1 MVSLIVGAKGKG
13 KTKHL
18 LAKAAEL
25 KKDLKGSMV
34 YIDKNNKHMYD
45 LDSSVRLIDMSDFSM
60 ASTDEFLG
68 FICGVISQNSDIEE
82 ILLDGFLDNAIIDND
97 DDIAVAIDKIEKYSD
112 KYDVNFVISISRNKD
127 ELPRKLQ
134 DKVIVSL

>member
-18 LAKAAEL
+18 LGKAAEL
-25 KKDLKGSMV
+25 QKELKGSMV

-45 LDSSVRLIDMSDFSM
+45 LDSKVRLIDMSEFSM
-60 ASTDEFLG
+60 QSTDEFLG

-82 ILLDGFLDNAIIDND
+82 ILLDSFLDNALID
-97 DDIAVAIDKIEKYSD
+97 DDEEIATSIDKIEKYSD

-127 ELPRKLQ
+127 ELPRKLA
-134 DKVIVSL
+134 DKVIIAL

>member
-25 KKDLKGSMV
+25 QKELKGSMV
-34 YIDKNNKHMYD
+34 YIDKNNKHMYE
-45 LDSSVRLIDMSDFSM
+45 LDSKVRLIDMSEFSM

-82 ILLDGFLDNAIIDND
+82 ILLDSFLDNALID
-97 DDIAVAIDKIEKYSD
+97 DDEAIAVAIDKIDKYSD

-127 ELPRKLQ
+127 ELPRKLA
-134 DKVIVSL
+134 DKVIIAL

>member
-18 LAKAAEL
+18 LSKASEL
-25 KKDLKGSMV
+25 QKELKGSMV

-45 LDSSVRLIDMSDFSM
+45 LDSKVRLIDMSEFSM
-60 ASTDEFLG
+60 QSTDEFLG
-68 FICGVISQNSDIEE
+68 FICGVISQDSDIEE
-82 ILLDGFLDNAIIDND
+82 ILLDSFLDKALID
-97 DDIAVAIDKIEKYSD
+97 DDEEIAASIDKIEKYSD

-127 ELPRKLQ
+127 ELPRKLA

>member
-25 KKDLKGSMV
+25 QKDLKGSMV

-45 LDSSVRLIDMSDFSM
+45 LDSKVRLIDMSEFAM

-82 ILLDGFLDNAIIDND
+82 ILLDSFLDNALID
-97 DDIAVAIDKIEKYSD
+97 DDEAIAVAIDKIDKYSN

-127 ELPRKLQ
+127 ELPRKLA

>member
-18 LAKAAEL
+18 LSKATEL
-25 KKDLKGSMV
+25 QKDLKGSMV

-45 LDSSVRLIDMSDFSM
+45 LDSKVRLIDMSEFSM
-60 ASTDEFLG
+60 SSTDEFLG

-82 ILLDGFLDNAIIDND
+82 ILLDGFLDNAIIDNE
-97 DDIAVAIDKIEKYSD
+97 DDIATAIDKIDKYSD
-112 KYDVNFVISISRNKD
+112 KYDVNFIISISRNKD

>member
-18 LAKAAEL
+18 LNKATEL
-25 KKDLKGSMV
+25 QKDLKGSMV

-45 LDSSVRLIDMSDFSM
+45 LDSKVRLIDMSEFSM
-60 ASTDEFLG
+60 QSTDEFLG

-82 ILLDGFLDNAIIDND
+82 ILLDSFLDNALID
-97 DDIAVAIDKIEKYSD
+97 DDEEIATSIDKIEKYSD

-127 ELPRKLQ
+127 ELPRKLA
-134 DKVIVSL
+134 DKVIVAL

>member
-25 KKDLKGSMV
+25 QKDLKGSMV

-45 LDSSVRLIDMSDFSM
+45 LDSKVRLIDMSEFAM

-68 FICGVISQNSDIEE
+68 FICGVISQNNDIEE
-82 ILLDGFLDNAIIDND
+82 ILLDSFLDNALID
-97 DDIAVAIDKIEKYSD
+97 DDEAIAVAIDKIDKYSN

-127 ELPRKLQ
+127 ELPRKLA

>member
-18 LAKAAEL
+18 LGKATEL
-25 KKDLKGSMV
+25 QKELKGSMV

-45 LDSSVRLIDMSDFSM
+45 LDSKVRLIDMSEFSM
-60 ASTDEFLG
+60 QSTDEFLG
-68 FICGVISQNSDIEE
+68 FICGVISQDSDIEE
-82 ILLDGFLDNAIIDND
+82 ILLDSFLDNAIIDD
-97 DDIAVAIDKIEKYSD
+97 DEAIASSIDKLEKYSD

-127 ELPRKLQ
+127 ELHRKLA
-134 DKVIVSL
+134 DKVIVAL